1 MAYPDTNQ
9 ERRTRVD
16 PYRDPDAIDTRSSF
30 NWPLVLGVAVA
41 ALLAMALLGSFNDN
55 ASLTNAP
62 IDRPA
67 LQTPAD
73 PPTKAPVPVPAPPA
87 P

>member
-41 ALLAMALLGSFNDN
+41 ALLAMALLGSFPGPT
-55 ASLTNAP
+55 S
-62 IDRPA
+62 DRP
-67 LQTPAD
+67 PS
-73 PPTKAPVPVPAPPA
+73 PPEKP
-87 P
+87 